1 MSASIIVGTFDT
13 KAEELL
19 FVRSILQQAG
29 MQCITVDV
37 STQKHSTS
45 VDVPA
50 EEVASYH
57 TDRPGFLGENSGRGD
72 AVACM
77 SEALPKYL
85 LSLEAMDGVIGL
97 GGSGGTAIITAGMR
111 ELPVGL
117 PKVMVSTVASGNV
130 APYVGA
136 TDIFM
141 VYSITDIAGI
151 NQISNTILGNA
162 ANALVGMVQGE
173 IPDYEQVKPMLG
185 ITMFGVTTPCV
196 THIRSQLESDF
207 ECLVFHATGTGG
219 KSMEKL
225 VASGLMPYV
234 IDITTT
240 EICDLHMGGVMSA
253 GEERMDAI
261 IHAEIPYFL
270 SVGALDMVNFGAPET
285 LPEKYADRLIYKHNP
300 QVTLMR
306 TTVEE
311 NINMA
316 TWMAKKLNAAK
327 GLVRLYIPEKGLS
340 ALSMPDQAFYDPEA
354 DKALYDTLESLVE
367 QNEKRRIIK
376 LPYAINDPAFGDK
389 IIADFRSVAGQH

>member
-1 MSASIIVGTFDT
+1 MSVTIIVGTFDT

-19 FVRSILQQAG
+19 FVRAILQQAG
-29 MQCITVDV
+29 LTCLTVDV
-37 STQKHSTS
+37 STQEHGTS
-45 VDVPA
+45 VDVTA
-50 EEVASYH
+50 EEVTKYH
-57 TDRPGFLGENSGRGD
+57 PNRPGFLQENSGRGD

-77 SEALPKYL
+77 SQALPKYL
-85 LSLEAMDGVIGL
+85 LSLDAKDGIIGL
-97 GGSGGTAIITAGMR
+97 GGSGGTAIITSGMR

-173 IPDYEQVKPMLG
+173 IPSYQQVKPMLG

-196 THIRSQLESDF
+196 THMRSQLENDF

-234 IDITTT
+234 MDITTT

-261 IHAEIPYFL
+261 INAEIPYFL

-327 GLVRLYIPEKGLS
+327 GIVRLYIPEKGLS

-354 DKALYDTLESLVE
+354 DKALYDTLESLMV
-367 QNEKRRIIK
+367 QNEQRKIIK

-389 IIADFRSVAGQH
+389 IIADFRSVVGKN